1 MTAQNK
7 EIAKVFRKAK
17 TILAKNKAEC
27 FARGFDNKLIYQEYI
42 CHSILESC
50 GPSVPRVAALNVVQ
64 SRLGGY
70 YSLETWVLRNI
81 PNVGYPVNKDDMQA
95 YRHRWLDALIEEFS
109 Q

>member
-1 MTAQNK
+1 MTVQNK
-7 EIAKVFRKAK
+7 EIAEVFRKAK
-17 TILAKNKAEC
+17 IILAKNRAEC
-27 FARGFDNKLIYQEYI
+27 LARGFDNKLIYQEYI

-50 GPSVPRVAALNVVQ
+50 GPSVPRVAALNVIK

-109 Q
+109 K